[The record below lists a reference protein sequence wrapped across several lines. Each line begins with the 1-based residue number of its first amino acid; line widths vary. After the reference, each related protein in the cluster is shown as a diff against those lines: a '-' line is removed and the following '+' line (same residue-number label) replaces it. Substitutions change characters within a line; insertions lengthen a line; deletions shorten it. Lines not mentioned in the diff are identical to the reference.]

1 MSYILLPK
9 YFKEIVIIVIII
21 ILKVSV
27 IKFRKV
33 KFLAPSCTAP
43 GGARD
48 AKMRDVTFSSFGTQL
63 ISCIVVYHSIT
74 MPSSTLENN
83 DMFGSQL

>member
-33 KFLAPSCTAP
+33 KFLAPSCTTP

-48 AKMRDVTFSSFGTQL
+48 AKMR
-63 ISCIVVYHSIT
+63 
-74 MPSSTLENN
+74 M
-83 DMFGSQL
+83 